1 MASMDE
7 LRNQLV
13 AIEADLDAGGYH
25 VGAWDEFL
33 RRVRGRSQQERH
45 GLAADVSRVSRKLH
59 ARNGLRTVSLPAGIA
74 LELLA
79 TAVGGAALAIG
90 RAQGSSVAAVVAAVI
105 WITTFQP
112 LVKVCVGA
120 LLGVRYE
127 YVYLRGI
134 EPRFKMRYG
143 TYLAAPRWARIVV
156 HLSGTV
162 GSPFAAWL
170 GRKLMQPRLAPAA
183 SICMVLF
190 WAVVALNAL
199 LFSAALIGVRRIGPI
214 KLSTTSGGAAAWE
227 LREVLT
233 GATT

>member
-1 MASMDE
+1 MDD
-7 LRNQLV
+7 LRNQLM
-13 AIEADLDAGGYH
+13 AIEADLDAGAYR
-25 VGAWDEFL
+25 VGAWNEFL
-33 RRVRGRSQQERH
+33 RRARRRPQPERH
-45 GLAADVSRVSRKLH
+45 VLTGDVSRVSRKLH
-59 ARNGLRTVSLPAGIA
+59 ARNGLQTVSLRAGIA

-79 TAVGGAALAIG
+79 TAAGGAALAIG
-90 RAQGSSVAAVVAAVI
+90 RAEGSIIAVVVAAVI
-105 WITTFQP
+105 WVTTFQP
-112 LVKVCVGA
+112 LVKACVGA

-162 GSPFAAWL
+162 GSPLAAWL
-170 GRKLMQPRLAPAA
+170 LAKLARLAPAA
-183 SICMVLF
+183 TICMALF
-190 WAVVALNAL
+190 WAAAALNAL
-199 LFSAALIGVRRIGPI
+199 LFSAALIGLHRIGPI

-227 LREVLT
+227 LREMLT